1 MFQLPDLPSRRYI
14 SPAVAARQ
22 KPMLEDGQKLTL
34 GSHLVIS
41 RVQQEGR
48 DSVMLSMT
56 RDQAV
61 VTLARA
67 NKQILS
73 QFGEN

>member
-1 MFQLPDLPSRRYI
+1 MFGLPDLPSRRYI
-14 SPAVAARQ
+14 SPAVAVRQ

>member
-1 MFQLPDLPSRRYI
+1 M
-14 SPAVAARQ
+14 V
-22 KPMLEDGQKLTL
+22 EDGQKLTL